1 MAFAKIKT
9 LIRKA
14 AARTYDQLWQAV
26 GSVCNIFKDE
36 ECYNFFKAAGK
47 AYTPS
52 LAEAE
57 FDVLTAGFGTI
68 QLCL

>member
-1 MAFAKIKT
+1 M
-9 LIRKA
+9 
-14 AARTYDQLWQAV
+14 QLFSLERNCCQMVAIM
-26 GSVCNIFKDE
+26 GLKNR
-36 ECYNFFKAAGK
+36 
-47 AYTPS
+47 YTPS